1 MDWRFQIVEQFKLL
15 HPVYIS
21 AFGIQRFSDIFYNT
35 LSNMAKSKNWSEEYL
50 KKDVDDLD
58 PKGVAMPRS
67 VPNPLLGQDLLAI
80 HVANK
85 FFLIDLH
92 SKA

>member
-1 MDWRFQIVEQFKLL
+1 MDGRFQIIEQFKLL
-15 HPVYIS
+15 HPVCNS
-21 AFGIQRFSDIFYNT
+21 AFGIQRFGDIFYNT
-35 LSNMAKSKNWSEEYL
+35 LSNMAQSKNWSEEYL
-50 KKDVDDLD
+50 KEDVDDLD

-67 VPNPLLGQDLLAI
+67 VPNPLLGQNLLTI

-85 FFLIDLH
+85 LFLVNFH